1 MRRLLPF
8 FAEPVGQARGRA
20 ATFTFLLHKPMRF
33 LSLLTTRGLL
43 LAGLLLALGGRP
55 AAAQLLAP
63 SQARAYNFLT
73 VTMVESTAKSLSK
86 LLIAPAFNGR
96 TEIQLDAVAAFIPS
110 TRLDQLRRNN
120 EVLTQC
126 LGELSAAGWELI
138 QVSPA
143 TLATDKDV
151 SVTRY
156 LLRNAKC

>member
-1 MRRLLPF
+1 MVRRLLPF

-20 ATFTFLLHKPMRF
+20 ATFPSLLHKPMRF
-33 LSLLTTRGLL
+33 LSLLTRSLL
-43 LAGLLLALGGRP
+43 LAGLLLALGRP

-63 SQARAYNFLT
+63 GQAKAYDFLT

-96 TEIQLDAVAAFIPS
+96 TEIQLDAVAAFSPS

-120 EVLTQC
+120 EVLTQS

-156 LLRNAKC
+156 LLRKAKS